1 MLDAACAWKLGSL
14 AFKLLAGASKALDH
28 EAVATFLEIGA
39 TSVEAGEAVHD
50 RQRDIVRTA
59 AGRLQAHIERH
70 SDEWL
75 RAEFGSDP
83 SGRADA
89 AAAIAALGDIL
100 PKCLPD
106 GLKVAQANLDTERIA
121 GLVVAKAGAGDEM
134 FRKDTFGER
143 LLRCLV
149 QRAYEEA
156 KRDRDFAAVIGIP
169 VQQVLLERTDALLAG
184 QAELPD
190 AIVSRLVAALDMRR
204 AESGGLE
211 RETITKIAR
220 RLRPD
225 EMLDFDQAVVEL
237 ERAVDVA
244 LDVIARGE
252 RGTNYDAFVDLV
264 LAKVAEKTR
273 LGDFDGGAQ
282 AVDEAL
288 IDLDRREAEQRDI
301 FRRSRVALLEAGV
314 DQDILRRDASA
325 VAQRIE
331 AIVAVEHPNDRPT
344 WSPAFRERYDR
355 FYEEG
360 ETKGV
365 NFSLSMAIEL
375 AERMAVS
382 AQDSRERGAAGNLLG
397 LALWR
402 LGERESGTARLE
414 EAVAAY
420 HAVLA
425 ERTRDRAPL
434 DWAMTQNNL
443 GTALQTLGERES
455 GTARLEEAVAAYRAV
470 LEEWTRDRVPLD
482 WAMTQNNLGTAL
494 QTLGERESGT
504 ARLEEAVAAYRAVL
518 EEWTRDRVPL
528 DWAMTQ
534 NNLGAA
540 LRTLGARES
549 GTARLE
555 EAVAAY
561 RAALAERT
569 RERAPLDWAMTQN
582 NLGAALQTLG
592 ERESGT
598 ARLEEAVAAYRAA
611 LAERTRDRV
620 PLQWATTQNNLGTAL
635 ARLGERESGTARL
648 EEAVAAY
655 RAALAERTRD
665 RAPLD
670 WAMTQNN
677 LGNALGTLGARE
689 SGTVRLE
696 EAVAAYRAVLEE
708 WTQDRVPLQWA
719 MTQNNLGGALR
730 MLGERESGT
739 VRLEEAVAAY
749 RAALAEGTRDRV
761 PLQWATAQ
769 NNLGAALGT
778 LGERENGTARL
789 EEAVAAFRA
798 VLKEWTRDRVPL
810 QWAGTQDNLG
820 VALRTLGARES
831 GTARLEEAMSA
842 FRAAL
847 AERTRERVPL
857 QWAMSTG
864 NQGVALMMIA
874 ERLGDS
880 SKARAAVEQIEIA
893 LATMREGGH
902 APYAAYYEAQLP
914 RARALLDR
922 LAGS

>member
-28 EAVATFLEIGA
+28 EAVAAFLEIGA

-50 RQRDIVRTA
+50 RQRDIVRAA
-59 AGRLQAHIERH
+59 AGRLQAHIERN

-89 AAAIAALGDIL
+89 AAAIAALSDIL

-121 GLVVAKAGAGDEM
+121 SLVVAKAGAGDEM
-134 FRKDTFGER
+134 FRKETFGER

-156 KRDRDFAAVIGIP
+156 KRDRDFATVIGIP
-169 VQQVLLERTDALLAG
+169 VQQVLLERTAALLAG

-190 AIVSRLVAALDMRR
+190 AIVSRLVAALDARGETRR
-204 AESGGLE
+204 AEDAGLE
-211 RETITKIAR
+211 RETIIKIAG

-244 LDVIARGE
+244 LEVIARGE

-264 LAKVAEKTR
+264 LVKVAEKTK

-288 IDLDRREAEQRDI
+288 IDLGRREEEQRDS

-325 VAQRIE
+325 VARRIE
-331 AIVAVEHPNDRPT
+331 EIVAVENPDDRPAS
-344 WSPAFRERYDR
+344 SPAFRERYDR

-360 ETKGV
+360 GAKGV
-365 NFSLSMAIEL
+365 NFSLSVAIEL
-375 AERMAVS
+375 ARRMVAS
-382 AQDSRERGAAGNLLG
+382 ARNADNRGRAGNLLG
-397 LALWR
+397 NAFQA
-402 LGERESGTARLE
+402 LGERESGT
-414 EAVAAY
+414 
-420 HAVLA
+420 
-425 ERTRDRAPL
+425 T
-434 DWAMTQNNL
+434 
-443 GTALQTLGERES
+443 
-455 GTARLEEAVAAYRAV
+455 RLEEAVAAYRA
-470 LEEWTRDRVPLD
+470 
-482 WAMTQNNLGTAL
+482 AL
-494 QTLGERESGT
+494 AES
-504 ARLEEAVAAYRAVL
+504 
-518 EEWTRDRVPL
+518 TRDRVPL

-540 LRTLGARES
+540 LQTLGARESGTARLEEAVAAYRAALAEYTRERAPLQWAMTQNNLGNALQTLGTRES

-569 RERAPLDWAMTQN
+569 RERVPLYWAMTQN

-592 ERESGT
+592 TRESGT

-611 LAERTRDRV
+611 LAEYTRDRV
-620 PLQWATTQNNLGTAL
+620 PLDWAMTQNNLGNALQTLGERESGTARLEEAVMAYRAALGERMRDRVPLEWATTQNNLGNAL
-635 ARLGERESGTARL
+635 RMLGARESGTARL

-655 RAALAERTRD
+655 RAALAEWTRD

-670 WAMTQNN
+670 
-677 LGNALGTLGARE
+677 
-689 SGTVRLE
+689 
-696 EAVAAYRAVLEE
+696 
-708 WTQDRVPLQWA
+708 
-719 MTQNNLGGALR
+719 
-730 MLGERESGT
+730 
-739 VRLEEAVAAY
+739 
-749 RAALAEGTRDRV
+749 
-761 PLQWATAQ
+761 
-769 NNLGAALGT
+769 
-778 LGERENGTARL
+778 
-789 EEAVAAFRA
+789 
-798 VLKEWTRDRVPL
+798 
-810 QWAGTQDNLG
+810 
-820 VALRTLGARES
+820 
-831 GTARLEEAMSA
+831 
-842 FRAAL
+842 
-847 AERTRERVPL
+847 
-857 QWAMSTG
+857 WAMSTG
-864 NQGVALMMIA
+864 NQGVALMVLA
-874 ERLGDS
+874 ERIDNS
-880 SKARAAVEQIEIA
+880 SKARAAVEQIEVA

-902 APYAAYYEAQLP
+902 APAAAYYEGQLP

-922 LAGS
+922 LAGG

>member
-39 TSVEAGEAVHD
+39 TSVEAGEALHD

-59 AGRLQAHIERH
+59 AGRLQVHIERN

-211 RETITKIAR
+211 RETIIKIAR

-325 VAQRIE
+325 VAPAHRGDRRGVRTRMTAQPGRRHFANDTTASTRKERQRG
-331 AIVAVEHPNDRPT
+331 A
-344 WSPAFRERYDR
+344 
-355 FYEEG
+355 
-360 ETKGV
+360 
-365 NFSLSMAIEL
+365 NFSLSVAIEL
-375 AERMAVS
+375 ARRMVAS
-382 AQDSRERGAAGNLLG
+382 ARNADERGVAGNLLG
-397 LALWR
+397 VALW
-402 LGERESGTARLE
+402 
-414 EAVAAY
+414 
-420 HAVLA
+420 
-425 ERTRDRAPL
+425 
-434 DWAMTQNNL
+434 
-443 GTALQTLGERES
+443 TLGERES
-455 GTARLEEAVAAYRAV
+455 GTARLEEAVAAYRAA
-470 LEEWTRDRVPLD
+470 LEERTRDRVPLD
-482 WAMTQNNLGTAL
+482 WAMTQNNLG
-494 QTLGERESGT
+494 S
-504 ARLEEAVAAYRAVL
+504 
-518 EEWTRDRVPL
+518 
-528 DWAMTQ
+528 
-534 NNLGAA
+534 A

-569 RERAPLDWAMTQN
+569 RDRVPLDWAMTQN
-582 NLGAALQTLG
+582 NLGAALATLG

-620 PLQWATTQNNLGTAL
+620 PLQWAMTQNNLGIAL
-635 ARLGERESGTARL
+635 ATLGERESGTARL

-665 RAPLD
+665 RVPLD

-677 LGNALGTLGARE
+677 LGN
-689 SGTVRLE
+689 
-696 EAVAAYRAVLEE
+696 
-708 WTQDRVPLQWA
+708 
-719 MTQNNLGGALR
+719 
-730 MLGERESGT
+730 
-739 VRLEEAVAAY
+739 
-749 RAALAEGTRDRV
+749 
-761 PLQWATAQ
+761 
-769 NNLGAALGT
+769 
-778 LGERENGTARL
+778 
-789 EEAVAAFRA
+789 
-798 VLKEWTRDRVPL
+798 
-810 QWAGTQDNLG
+810 
-820 VALRTLGARES
+820 ALRTLGARES
-831 GTARLEEAMSA
+831 GTARLEEAVA
-842 FRAAL
+842 AYRAAL
-847 AERTRERVPL
+847 AGMDARSGAAAMGDEHRQSRCGLDGARRTARQLVQGARCRRADRGCAGDNAGGWACPLCRLLRGAAAASPSAARPPRRQLIPRRAPTSPRPSPPASGRRGSCWAGCPLRRWAGEREGPVANAMGRVRWPTGSAGAGAPPHLTQALSPRKRAERERSGRILPSPPLGGGEGGDPSRTR
-857 QWAMSTG
+857 W
-864 NQGVALMMIA
+864 
-874 ERLGDS
+874 
-880 SKARAAVEQIEIA
+880 
-893 LATMREGGH
+893 GG
-902 APYAAYYEAQLP
+902 
-914 RARALLDR
+914 
-922 LAGS
+922 

>member
-28 EAVATFLEIGA
+28 EKVATFLEIGA

-59 AGRLQAHIERH
+59 AARLQGHIERN

-89 AAAIAALGDIL
+89 AAAIVALGDIL

-106 GLKVAQANLDTERIA
+106 GLGVAQANLDTERIA

-156 KRDRDFAAVIGIP
+156 KRDHDFAAVIGIP

-190 AIVSRLVAALDMRR
+190 AIVSRLVAALDMRP

-211 RETITKIAR
+211 RETIIKIAQ

-244 LDVIARGE
+244 LDVIAKGE

-288 IDLDRREAEQRDI
+288 IDLDRREAEQRDV
-301 FRRSRVALLEAGV
+301 FQRSRVALLEAGV

-325 VAQRIE
+325 VARRIE
-331 AIVAVEHPNDRPT
+331 GIVAVENPDGRPA
-344 WSPAFRERYDR
+344 WSSAFRQRYDC

-360 ETKGV
+360 GTKGV
-365 NFSLSMAIEL
+365 NFSLSVAIEL
-375 AERMAVS
+375 AQRMAVS
-382 AQDSRERGAAGNLLG
+382 AQDSYERGVAGNFFG
-397 LALWR
+397 NALAM

-414 EAVAAY
+414 EAVTACRAALEERARDRVPLEWATTQNNLGNALATLGARESGMARLEEAVAAY
-420 HAVLA
+420 RAALK
-425 ERTRDRAPL
+425 EMTRDRAPL
-434 DWAMTQNNL
+434 DWAATQNNL
-443 GTALQTLGERES
+443 GNTLQTLGARES
-455 GTARLEEAVAAYRAV
+455 GTARLEEAVAAYRAALKEMTRDRV
-470 LEEWTRDRVPLD
+470 PLQWATTQNNLGNALARLGARESGTARLEEAVAAFRAALAESTRDRVPLD
-482 WAMTQNNLGTAL
+482 WATTQNNLGNAL
-494 QTLGERESGT
+494 RTLGERESGT
-504 ARLEEAVAAYRAVL
+504 ARLEEAVMAYRAALAERTRDRAPLQWAGTQTNLGNALRTLGERESGPARLEEAVAAYRAAL
-518 EEWTRDRVPL
+518 AESTRDRVPL

-561 RAALAERT
+561 RAALAERM
-569 RERAPLDWAMTQN
+569 RDRVPLQWAMTQN
-582 NLGAALQTLG
+582 NLGNALATLGERESGAARLEEAVAAYRAALEEWTRDRVPLQWATTQTNLGNALLTLG

-611 LAERTRDRV
+611 LKERTRDRV
-620 PLQWATTQNNLGTAL
+620 PL
-635 ARLGERESGTARL
+635 
-648 EEAVAAY
+648 
-655 RAALAERTRD
+655 D
-665 RAPLD
+665 
-670 WAMTQNN
+670 
-677 LGNALGTLGARE
+677 
-689 SGTVRLE
+689 
-696 EAVAAYRAVLEE
+696 
-708 WTQDRVPLQWA
+708 
-719 MTQNNLGGALR
+719 
-730 MLGERESGT
+730 
-739 VRLEEAVAAY
+739 
-749 RAALAEGTRDRV
+749 
-761 PLQWATAQ
+761 
-769 NNLGAALGT
+769 
-778 LGERENGTARL
+778 
-789 EEAVAAFRA
+789 
-798 VLKEWTRDRVPL
+798 
-810 QWAGTQDNLG
+810 
-820 VALRTLGARES
+820 
-831 GTARLEEAMSA
+831 
-842 FRAAL
+842 
-847 AERTRERVPL
+847 
-857 QWAMSTG
+857 WAMSTG
-864 NQGVALMMIA
+864 NQGVP
-874 ERLGDS
+874 S
-880 SKARAAVEQIEIA
+880 W
-893 LATMREGGH
+893 
-902 APYAAYYEAQLP
+902 
-914 RARALLDR
+914 
-922 LAGS
+922 